1 MEIATL
7 QATKRQ
13 ELGTRAVRRL
23 RRAGVLPAVLYGH
36 RRDTVP
42 LSVPRKEMERVVAT
56 GTRMVTLDIG
66 GVQELALL
74 KDIRYDSLGDELLH
88 VDLAR
93 VAMDEKV
100 KVRVPVVLHGLPK
113 GVVSGGTLD
122 HVVQDIEV
130 TCFPRDIPDRIRV
143 EVGHLD
149 VGQMVY
155 VRDLPAPAGVEFA
168 LDPETPVAVVH
179 APVAVKEAVPAEA
192 AAEAAE
198 PELIGRKAAEEGEE
212 EEEGEK

>member
-7 QATKRQ
+7 EATKRQ

-23 RRAGVLPAVLYGH
+23 RRTGLLPAVLYGR

-42 LSVPRKEMERVVAT
+42 LSVARKEMERVLAA
-56 GTRMVTLDIG
+56 GTRMITLDIG

-74 KDIRYDSLGDELLH
+74 KDIRYDSFGDELLH

-100 KVRVPVVLHGLPK
+100 TVRVPVVLHGLPK

-130 TCFPRDIPDRIRV
+130 ICFPQDIPDRIRV
-143 EVGHLD
+143 EVAHLD

-155 VRDLPAPAGVEFA
+155 VRDLPAPAGVEFD
-168 LDPETPVAVVH
+168 LEPETPVAVVH
-179 APVAVKEAVPAEA
+179 APVAAKEEVPAEA

-198 PELIGRKAAEEGEE
+198 PEVIGRKAAEEGDEE
-212 EEEGEK
+212 EDEK

>member
-23 RRAGVLPAVLYGH
+23 RRSGILPAVLYG
-36 RRDTVP
+36 RRLDTVP
-42 LSVPRKEMERVVAT
+42 LSVPSKEMNRLITA
-56 GTRMVTLDIG
+56 GMRMVTLDIG

-74 KDIRYDSLGDELLH
+74 KDIRYDSLGDEVLH

-100 KVRVPVVLHGLPK
+100 TVRVPVVLHGLPK
-113 GVVSGGTLD
+113 GVASGGTLD

-130 TCFPRDIPDRIRV
+130 TCLPQDIPERIRV
-143 EVGHLD
+143 EVAHLD
-149 VGQMVY
+149 VEQMVC
-155 VRDLPAPAGVEFA
+155 VRDLQAPTGVEFD
-168 LDPETPVAVVH
+168 LEPETPVAIVH
-179 APVAVKEAVPAEA
+179 APVA
-192 AAEAAE
+192 AAEEELAEGEPAAPE
-198 PELIGRKAAEEGEE
+198 PELIGRRAAEEGEE
-212 EEEGEK
+212 EGEK

>member
-13 ELGTRAVRRL
+13 ELGTHAVRRL
-23 RRAGVLPAVLYGH
+23 RRAGLLPAVLYGR

-42 LSVPRKEMERVVAT
+42 LSVPSKEMNRMIAA

-74 KDIRYDSLGDELLH
+74 KDIRYDAFGDELLH

-100 KVRVPVVLHGLPK
+100 TVRVPVVLHGLPK
-113 GVVSGGTLD
+113 GVISGGTLD

-130 TCFPRDIPDRIRV
+130 TCFPQDIPDRIRV
-143 EVGHLD
+143 EVAHLD
-149 VGQMVY
+149 VGQMAY
-155 VRDLPAPAGVEFA
+155 VRDLPALPGVAFGLE
-168 LDPETPVAVVH
+168 PETPVAVVH
-179 APVAVKEAVPAEA
+179 APMAVKEEAPAEG

-198 PELIGRKAAEEGEE
+198 PEVIGRKPAEEGEE
-212 EEEGEK
+212 EEEGKK